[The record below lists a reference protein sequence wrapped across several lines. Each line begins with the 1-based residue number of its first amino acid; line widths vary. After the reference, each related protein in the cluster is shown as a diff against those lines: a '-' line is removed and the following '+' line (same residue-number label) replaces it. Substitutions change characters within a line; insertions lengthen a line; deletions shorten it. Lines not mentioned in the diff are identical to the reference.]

1 MDKKIDVSLEGVN
14 FSREQMLELLDDINN
29 AVSDG
34 VQCVRRHDS
43 LPNEVERRFLSV
55 SELELRESEDKPAQ
69 ITGYAALFDTLSE
82 PLGGGFFSFREK
94 IRPGA
99 FKRTLAEGADVRALV
114 DHDPSKVIGRRKN
127 DTLEVTE
134 DKRGL
139 KVVITPPDTQV
150 GRDIVI
156 SIQRGDVDQM
166 SFGFMVREQVWQ
178 EFEDPDKT
186 DIREL
191 VDVDLFDVS
200 PVTFPAYTDTTV
212 AVRSMKE
219 WREDNLI
226 RSIGS
231 ARRRLA
237 LRNSAE

>member
-1 MDKKIDVSLEGVN
+1 MEKKT
-14 FSREQMLELLDDINN
+14 DI
-29 AVSDG
+29 SG
-34 VQCVRRHDS
+34 
-43 LPNEVERRFLSV
+43 VERRFLSV
-55 SELELRESEDKPAQ
+55 SGLELREHEDKPPI

-82 PLGGGFFSFREK
+82 PLGGGLFSFREK

-127 DTLEVTE
+127 NTLEVAE
-134 DKRGL
+134 DKRGH

-150 GRDIVI
+150 GRDIVT

-200 PVTFPAYTDTTV
+200 AVTFPAYTDTSV
-212 AVRSMKE
+212 AVRSLEAWKA
-219 WREDNLI
+219 DNKI
-226 RSIGS
+226 RSIDV